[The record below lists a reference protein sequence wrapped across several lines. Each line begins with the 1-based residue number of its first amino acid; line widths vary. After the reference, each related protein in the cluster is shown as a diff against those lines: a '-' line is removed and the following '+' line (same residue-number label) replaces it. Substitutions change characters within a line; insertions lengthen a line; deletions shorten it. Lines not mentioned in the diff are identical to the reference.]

1 MRMCEIC
8 WDVGMGCEGCRKEMY
23 ESGSRID
30 VTDSEL
36 SQLNKLFC
44 NVVVEINF
52 MTSPKFFLVVEFCF
66 LFHDVFAESSRT
78 SEYTPQWFAMIVL

>member
-1 MRMCEIC
+1 
-8 WDVGMGCEGCRKEMY
+8 MGCVGCRKEMY

-36 SQLNKLFC
+36 PQVNKLFP

-52 MTSPKFFLVVEFCF
+52 TSPPKFLLVIEFCF
-66 LFHDVFAESSRT
+66 LFYDVFAESPRT

>member
-1 MRMCEIC
+1 
-8 WDVGMGCEGCRKEMY
+8 MGWEGCRKEMY

-36 SQLNKLFC
+36 TQVNKLFR

-52 MTSPKFFLVVEFCF
+52 TTSPKFLLVIEFRF
-66 LFHDVFAESSRT
+66 LFHDVFAKSSRT